1 MVSAEVSESPRTGP
15 VSFSGSATSRGAIIL
30 MNRQEEV

>member
-1 MVSAEVSESPRTGP
+1 MVSAEVSKSPRTGP
-15 VSFSGSATSRGAIIL
+15 VSLSGSATSRVGIIL